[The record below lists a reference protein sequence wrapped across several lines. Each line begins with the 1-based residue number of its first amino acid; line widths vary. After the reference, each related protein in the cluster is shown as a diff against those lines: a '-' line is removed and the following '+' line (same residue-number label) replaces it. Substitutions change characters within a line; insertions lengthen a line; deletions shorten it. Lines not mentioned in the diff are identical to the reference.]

1 MDKEILLINLGSPKS
16 LSIKDI
22 REYLN
27 EFLSDNHVIDLPKY
41 VQQLILRCFILPF
54 RPKQAKEA
62 YDQIWTKEGSP
73 LINNTQLIADSLME
87 KTGLKVDIAMR
98 YQEPSIESYIKRLKN
113 KGVKKLVVIPLYPHH
128 AMSTTLSTELEFK
141 RITEEIYKELN
152 YKFIK
157 PFYNNPKYIYALS
170 ETIKPFLNK
179 GLDKII
185 FSYHG
190 IPERHIKKSDV
201 AGGHCLVKD
210 NCCEIN
216 CLSSENCYRSNVF
229 TTSKL
234 VADFLNL
241 DNDFWD
247 VTFQS
252 RVSII
257 DPQWLKPY
265 TDKEFI
271 KLGKSTSKNIA
282 VICPSFI
289 ADCLETLEEIN
300 IRGRESFLNS
310 GGINFNYI
318 PCLNNNSFFIELL
331 EELID
336 NN

>member
-16 LSIKDI
+16 LSIKHI
-22 REYLN
+22 RKYLN
-27 EFLSDNHVIDLPKY
+27 EFLSDDHVIDLPKY
-41 VQQLILRCFILPF
+41 IQQFILRSFILPF

-62 YDQIWTKEGSP
+62 YEQIWTKAGSP
-73 LINNTQLIADSLME
+73 LINNTKLIANSLMK
-87 KTGLKVDIAMR
+87 KTGLKVKIAMR
-98 YQEPSIESYIKRLKN
+98 YQEPSIESQIKNIKN
-113 KGVKKLVVIPLYPHH
+113 KGIKELVVIPLYPHH
-128 AMSTTLSTELEFK
+128 AMSTTVSTELEFN
-141 RITEEIYKELN
+141 RIVETIYSDLDFK
-152 YKFIK
+152 YVK
-157 PFYNNPKYIYALS
+157 PFYDNPKYIFALS

-179 GLDKII
+179 NPDKII

-190 IPERHIKKSDV
+190 IPERHIKKSDLI
-201 AGGHCLVKD
+201 GNHCLINSD
-210 NCCEIN
+210 CCQIN
-216 CLSSENCYRSNVF
+216 CLTSENCYRSNVF

-234 VADFLNL
+234 VAEYLNL
-241 DNDFWD
+241 DNDIWD

-257 DPQWLKPY
+257 DPRWLKPY

-300 IRGRESFLNS
+300 IRGRKSFLES
-310 GGINFNYI
+310 GGISFNYI

-331 EELID
+331 EELI
-336 NN
+336 NK